1 MDRRHFVAALVVGST
16 GCLSESQSGGGRTS
30 NRGSTT
36 ERPAG
41 TPSPTEPA
49 TSALRTERTTTE
61 PAATDTTVEPSEIEP
76 TDTEA
81 PDTETPGTATPTLP
95 QLQAAP
101 GDCPGY
107 GDDVVSVV
115 CYDAAPDD
123 APMVME
129 PSRSGL
135 DLPGEIE
142 FMLENGTG
150 TSLQTNFYS
159 ARLHKRVDDEWY
171 LVAPQ
176 GWPQPLTPLA
186 AGESHTWAVSMSG
199 AVGDVSPPNVD
210 SGGELDDT
218 SRRTVAGLG
227 GGRYAFGI
235 DGNFREGSYKRQTA
249 FAATIDVRGDP
260 IELTTTEN
268 VASVAVEGDVLTAR
282 WTGGNA
288 DSKYAREATYVLERV
303 DEAPDRRLI
312 TEQVVRP
319 RRTNAPLQDALAL
332 ATERSVDEVR
342 LTGQTASSPPF
353 GVQGRVIGYEGST
366 YEISASETGTE
377 TES

>member
-1 MDRRHFVAALVVGST
+1 
-16 GCLSESQSGGGRTS
+16 
-30 NRGSTT
+30 
-36 ERPAG
+36 
-41 TPSPTEPA
+41 
-49 TSALRTERTTTE
+49 
-61 PAATDTTVEPSEIEP
+61 
-76 TDTEA
+76 
-81 PDTETPGTATPTLP
+81 
-95 QLQAAP
+95 
-101 GDCPGY
+101 
-107 GDDVVSVV
+107 
-115 CYDAAPDD
+115 
-123 APMVME
+123 MV
-129 PSRSGL
+129 
-135 DLPGEIE
+135 
-142 FMLENGTG
+142 F
-150 TSLQTNFYS
+150 
-159 ARLHKRVDDEWY
+159 
-171 LVAPQ
+171 VAPQ

-235 DGNFREGSYKRQTA
+235 DGWFEGGSYKRQTA

-288 DSKYAREATYVLERV
+288 DSEYAREATYVLERV

-319 RRTNAPLQDALAL
+319 RRTNAPLKDALAL